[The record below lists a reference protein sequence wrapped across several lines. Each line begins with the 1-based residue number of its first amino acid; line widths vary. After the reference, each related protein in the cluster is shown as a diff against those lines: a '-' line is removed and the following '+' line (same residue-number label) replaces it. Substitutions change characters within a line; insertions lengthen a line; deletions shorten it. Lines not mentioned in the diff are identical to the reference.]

1 METFNLNLDKY
12 KQLCNLTTKA
22 VEKSH
27 ATERGEIIKEIMET
41 LNINRAKNKFSPLT
55 FPRMGLLLPKEIPTK
70 DLYTLLA
77 KCKEAGELAR
87 NKRNFATEEEKKKLN
102 TYESA
107 FSKYFYWSLK
117 TK

>member
-1 METFNLNLDKY
+1 MDLPLHLLEKY
-12 KQLCNLTTKA
+12 KLASSIL
-22 VEKSH
+22 EKSIDRR
-27 ATERGEIIKEIMET
+27 TERGEILKQLLEPI
-41 LNINRAKNKFSPLT
+41 NINRVSNKFKPMSIA
-55 FPRMGLLLPKEIPTK
+55 RISMLLPKEIPTK